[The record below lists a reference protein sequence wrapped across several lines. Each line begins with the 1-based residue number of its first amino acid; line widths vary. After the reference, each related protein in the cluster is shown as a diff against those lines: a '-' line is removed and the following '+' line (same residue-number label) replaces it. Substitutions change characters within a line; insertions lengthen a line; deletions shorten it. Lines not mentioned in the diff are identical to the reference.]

1 MPRDFFLRAPRGFVR
16 AHTSHVAGMVDGLVA
31 VVGAPRGRYVVIAA
45 CGGVYVALEI
55 PSTYRVRWWGAD
67 VDFGA
72 HTVRLLTC

>member
-1 MPRDFFLRAPRGFVR
+1 
-16 AHTSHVAGMVDGLVA
+16 MVDGLVA